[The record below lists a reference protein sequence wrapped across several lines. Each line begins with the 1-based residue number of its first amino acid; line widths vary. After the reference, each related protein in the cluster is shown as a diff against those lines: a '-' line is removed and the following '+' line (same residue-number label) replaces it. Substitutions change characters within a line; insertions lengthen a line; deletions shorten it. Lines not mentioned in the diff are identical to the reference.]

1 VSLATDQNGM
11 IVDRTEAAQGGS
23 PRTLRYVFGG
33 IQMGEVGNDGTSNT
47 SFAASVADRLA
58 VQPTPTAAGPFHN
71 GGTSGTPFADFDQ
84 SYDAIN
90 SSLDPGTGSTYIASA
105 GDTLQSIAAMVWGDA
120 SLWYLLADANG
131 MSGAEQLQAGR
142 SLTIPDVISNVHNNT
157 QTFRPYDAARA
168 IGDVNPTTPKPV
180 KNHHGCGIVGTLIL
194 VACGGRDGRDRRRG
208 RSGGDAGMSL
218 IEGIGAFA
226 AETSGL
232 SAGAA
237 IAVGAGA
244 GILGSVVSQG
254 IGVATVLQQKFDW
267 KSVAI
272 AGITGAISGG
282 LSKLSA
288 LANAGKIGGG
298 LGAAAKYI
306 GGSGFL
312 NGAARAPSAMSSP
325 KG

>member
-1 VSLATDQNGM
+1 
-11 IVDRTEAAQGGS
+11 
-23 PRTLRYVFGG
+23 
-33 IQMGEVGNDGTSNT
+33 
-47 SFAASVADRLA
+47 
-58 VQPTPTAAGPFHN
+58 
-71 GGTSGTPFADFDQ
+71 
-84 SYDAIN
+84 
-90 SSLDPGTGSTYIASA
+90 
-105 GDTLQSIAAMVWGDA
+105 MVWGDA

-142 SLTIPDVISNVHNNT
+142 SLAIPDVISNVHNNAG
-157 QTFRPYDAARA
+157 TFRAYDATRA

-194 VACGGRDGRDRRRG
+194 VAIAVAVTAVT
-208 RSGGDAGMSL
+208 AGAAAAAATPGLSL

-226 AETSGL
+226 AGTSGL

-254 IGVATVLQQKFDW
+254 IGVATGLQQKFDW

-288 LANAGKIGGG
+288 LANAGMIGGDLRDRG
-298 LGAAAKYI
+298 QIYRRERIPERRRARRPQQRPQPGDRRRDGPSEEFRLG
-306 GGSGFL
+306 
-312 NGAARAPSAMSSP
+312 
-325 KG
+325 